1 MVTTVKTNNKVY
13 ETIGLGEINTLKD
26 IGLRNIEMKI
36 LLPNDLS
43 LPFVQKKYM
52 PSCILDKP
60 IRYLSQF
67 RLFKSEKKPINLII
81 GRTLP
86 NGEEIFRGDIFV
98 SLENFSV
105 TENAG
110 EEGDFWVNLEF
121 KEYKKILETN
131 MTKLNDTSQQFYLTT
146 NRTQKQKPKVY
157 VVKPGDTLWN
167 IAKTQLNDATLYK
180 KIMQINNIS
189 NPKKL
194 KVGTELILEQ

>member
-1 MVTTVKTNNKVY
+1 
-13 ETIGLGEINTLKD
+13 
-26 IGLRNIEMKI
+26 MKI